1 MMNKVYPFPLWENRE
16 VTAMNIRLAEIK
28 DIPRLLDLLLQVEK
42 VHHDIRPDIF
52 APGGQKYDASALEAL
67 LSQDDKPIFV
77 AEIGSFVAGYCFC
90 QLRQYSNALFCPRK
104 ELYIDDLCVDAACRG
119 QGIGKALY
127 RHAVSCAKDK
137 GCNFVSLNVWCG
149 NDSAMEFY
157 HKAGLRSRN
166 IYMEMP
172 LEEE

>member
-1 MMNKVYPFPLWENRE
+1 
-16 VTAMNIRLAEIK
+16 MNIRPAEQK
-28 DIPRLLDLLLQVEK
+28 DIPRLLELLLQVEK

-67 LSQDDKPIFV
+67 LSQADKPIFV
-77 AEIGSFVAGYCFC
+77 AEKEEFVAAYCFC
-90 QLRQYSNALFCPRK
+90 QLRSYDSALFCPRK

-119 QGIGKALY
+119 QGIGKARY
-127 RHAVSCAKDK
+127 RHAVNYAKSL

-149 NDSAMEFY
+149 NHSAMEFY
-157 HKAGLRSRN
+157 RKAGLRSRN

>member
-1 MMNKVYPFPLWENRE
+1 
-16 VTAMNIRLAEIK
+16 MNIRPAEQK
-28 DIPRLLDLLLQVEK
+28 DIPRLLELLLQVEK

-67 LSQDDKPIFV
+67 LSQADKPIFV
-77 AEIGSFVAGYCFC
+77 AEKEGFVAGYCFC
-90 QLRQYSNALFCPRK
+90 QLRSYDSALFCPRK

-127 RHAVSCAKDK
+127 SHAVAYAKDQ

-149 NDSAMEFY
+149 NHSAMEFY
-157 HKAGLRSRN
+157 RKAGLRSRN